1 MRRDGT
7 LARVSSHEIRASG
20 MGSGSRSGSMT
31 STSVRRLRLADLRRD
46 EEDRELRLRG
56 CKSVEAM

>member
-1 MRRDGT
+1 
-7 LARVSSHEIRASG
+7 
-20 MGSGSRSGSMT
+20 MT

>member
-1 MRRDGT
+1 
-7 LARVSSHEIRASG
+7 
-20 MGSGSRSGSMT
+20 MT

-56 CKSVEAM
+56 RKSVEAM